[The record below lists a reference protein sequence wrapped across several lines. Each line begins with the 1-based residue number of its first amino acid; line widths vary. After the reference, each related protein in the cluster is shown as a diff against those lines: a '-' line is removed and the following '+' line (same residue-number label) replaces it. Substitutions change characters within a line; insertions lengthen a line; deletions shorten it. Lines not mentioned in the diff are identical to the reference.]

1 MAERI
6 LITGATGFVGRRL
19 VSRLMQEGRHLT
31 LAVRSPRAI
40 PPHWREQPRL
50 RIVSTGPIEDSHNLE
65 DALVDVSSVVHLAGL
80 AHRSNAPA
88 SDFIHANAES
98 TKCLVDAA
106 AARDIGTFI
115 HLSSLATVT
124 HNASSTIVDDNANEE
139 PPSPYGHSKRKAE
152 EHVSRLSQLGI
163 FAVSLRPP
171 LIVGAEAKGNWAALQ
186 RLAATGFPLPF
197 KGVNNRRSMI
207 GVDTLV
213 DAIIHLCS
221 NSWPTDRSGNYC
233 IADPEPVSLAEVVA
247 ELRKGMGLS
256 PRLFTVPDAV
266 LWPVAKIAL
275 KRRAEGLLGSLE
287 VSSRRF
293 MQQFDFPLTSRVRE
307 EIRLSGQEYRAL
319 RSNKG

>member
-65 DALVDVSSVVHLAGL
+65 DALVDVSGVVHLAGL
-80 AHRSNAPA
+80 TNQREESER
-88 SDFIHANAES
+88 DFLRANAEATEKLANSS
-98 TKCLVDAA
+98 T
-106 AARDIGTFI
+106 DITNFVY
-115 HLSSLATVT
+115 LSSLFAITKNT
-124 HNASSTIVDDNANEE
+124 ASEVIDDHTTGKPLNFY
-139 PPSPYGHSKRKAE
+139 SKSKRMGE
-152 EHVSRLSQLGI
+152 EHVSRLSQRGI

-213 DAIIHLCS
+213 DAIVHLCS

-256 PRLFTVPDAV
+256 PRLFAVPDAV
-266 LWPVAKIAL
+266 LRPVAKIAL

-287 VSSRRF
+287 VNSRRF
-293 MQQFDFPLTSRVRE
+293 MQRFDFPLTSRVRE